1 MKTDVA
7 IGLAKISWYS
17 NKSAENNSG
26 IMASTLLLQAV
37 MTLCRARPSLRFT
50 PESKNSAFLLGNFGV
65 PLANTLTIPKKS
77 GRWLVF
83 CIPPSKSDAVHEYGR
98 ALQ

>member
-17 NKSAENNSG
+17 NRSAENNSG
-26 IMASTLLLQAV
+26 IMTSTLLLQAA
-37 MTLCRARPSLRFT
+37 MILCRARLSLRFT
-50 PESKNSAFLLGNFGV
+50 PKAKNSTLLLGNFGV
-65 PLANTLTIPKKS
+65 ALADALTIRKKS
-77 GRWLVF
+77 GRWLVY

-98 ALQ
+98 AFQ